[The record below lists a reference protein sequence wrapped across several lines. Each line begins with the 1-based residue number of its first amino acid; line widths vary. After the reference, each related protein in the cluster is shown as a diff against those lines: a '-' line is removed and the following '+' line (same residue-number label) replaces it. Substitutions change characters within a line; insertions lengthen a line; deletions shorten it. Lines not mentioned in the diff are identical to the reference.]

1 MNGRAMNGRTKID
14 YDNLVKPDRI
24 NSRVYTDTQVFDE
37 ELERI
42 FHRGWVFVGHRGEI
56 PNPGDFRQKR
66 IGRQPVIMVR
76 DASGQVN
83 LLLNRC
89 RHRGAMVCNEER
101 GNTRAFRCAYHGWT
115 YKLDGT
121 LAGVPYPD
129 GYDESFRR
137 EEYGLA
143 RVPRMAEYRG
153 LIFGSLSPAG
163 ITLEE
168 HLGRAAR
175 ELDMFVGLS
184 DADEIEVT
192 AGVHK
197 YNFKANWKLA
207 VENSM
212 DGYHP
217 NVTHESFIAAVI
229 ERVRNHPTPE
239 HKAVFNPDSFQAGG
253 GGIAK
258 DIGGGHVML
267 DYGFRIY
274 DPLNND
280 PLPPVRA
287 INPSGE
293 EHLAEMT
300 RRTSPERAADMLREG
315 GTHTL
320 IFPNL
325 ILIGLH
331 MRVVQPLSVD
341 YTEVCLYPTT
351 LKWLAPEVNAI
362 RLRSHEA
369 FFGSASLGGP
379 DDSEIFERIQTAAAA
394 DLEPW
399 NIISRGM
406 GRERPDEEGYLYSD
420 MTDEITQRA
429 IWRQWMKLMTQEAGG
444 ATRKRVSRASGARG

>member
-1 MNGRAMNGRTKID
+1 MASKIN
-14 YDNLVKPDRI
+14 YHALVKPDRVH
-24 NSRVYTDTQVFDE
+24 SRLYTDPAIFDE

-42 FHRGWVFVGHRGEI
+42 FHRGWVFVGHRGEV